1 MARKGNKDIFVLF
14 ATIVAVVSIAFAI
27 NTKIKLE
34 KSEQKFANEMA
45 FRMDLEERVT
55 KLRNEKLGL
64 TNLLKDKE
72 VAIKKQKIRIELL
85 EKDIARKETKLGL
98 LRSDLRAT
106 ILLKERLEEDLKE
119 ELKK

>member
-14 ATIVAVVSIAFAI
+14 ATIVTIVSIAFAI
-27 NTKIKLE
+27 NTKIKSE